1 MARTQRRRVTFQRTE
16 NPQEGAA
23 DGAGPSPPCPPPT
36 DGTGSPCWE
45 LPIHHQAPGVTQ
57 LCLVLHGPSQ
67 PRSFP
72 DTDPPSHPP
81 SQPRI
86 ILSATYPPFPGTLPR
101 SVAHPLLP
109 ATRHSQ
115 IKPSSLPATPWKV
128 SLLPVPPFRGSYLP
142 TCQVRLQA
150 DPKDADSTKHP
161 LQPPPHPSPR
171 IFAPERCLQGLP
183 RKDHVEGTPRNRPGR
198 WSPSPNQGASAR
210 LLVLAG
216 TQRPHSL
223 RARTHAP

>member
-23 DGAGPSPPCPPPT
+23 DGAGPSPPCSSPT

-86 ILSATYPPFPGTLPR
+86 ILSATYPPFPGTLPLPR
-101 SVAHPLLP
+101 SVAHSLLP

-128 SLLPVPPFRGSYLP
+128 GLLPCPLSVAPTYLPARGSSKLTPRTRTAPSTPFYPQP
-142 TCQVRLQA
+142 TRLQESSPQRGSCQVSRG
-150 DPKDADSTKHP
+150 KT
-161 LQPPPHPSPR
+161 
-171 IFAPERCLQGLP
+171 
-183 RKDHVEGTPRNRPGR
+183 T
-198 WSPSPNQGASAR
+198 
-210 LLVLAG
+210 
-216 TQRPHSL
+216 
-223 RARTHAP
+223 